1 VDRELVMWLPV
12 RKKAMTLVLRRP
24 AIVARKRCGEAE
36 LGHNGVVPRRGVV
49 ARQLGGARDEERKW
63 GASSPRGRGRRRGGG
78 VRLGSAHGAQNA
90 EHSGEGGPK
99 HHVDRG
105 TSGARQRQGRS

>member
-1 VDRELVMWLPV
+1 VEQET
-12 RKKAMTLVLRRP
+12 RKGNGGLAHHM
-24 AIVARKRCGEAE
+24 AGE
-36 LGHNGVVPRRGVV
+36 
-49 ARQLGGARDEERKW
+49 EE
-63 GASSPRGRGRRRGGG
+63 GG

-99 HHVDRG
+99 RHVDRG